1 MDGFKKLHLIYFSPS
16 GSTEKIVRRVAS
28 SITGLPVETHDL
40 LTPASRK
47 KEYAFGKD
55 DVVIF
60 GMMTA
65 GKLFTLSDEL
75 FDCLKADGTPFIGVV
90 SFGNTYYGIALTEM
104 LRRAEGRGF
113 KVAALGAFVA
123 RHSIDPSLAEGRP
136 DAKDMEIMA
145 DFGRKAY
152 EKITA
157 GDCELHNV
165 PGTNWSSWEM
175 GNKIIAYRE
184 EHPDEAYAI
193 PPSYK
198 AKAISDAC
206 VKCGTCVRNCPVDA
220 INIEDKTFDLDKCI
234 GCWGC
239 VNRCPKHAITS
250 TSAEMGKIM
259 KDFSAVASQTR
270 LEPEMFL

>member
-152 EKITA
+152 EKILG
-157 GDCELHNV
+157 GDCELHDV

-220 INIEDKTFDLDKCI
+220 IDIENKTFDLDKCI

-250 TSAEMGKIM
+250 TSAEMGDIM
-259 KDFSAVASQTR
+259 KQCVAACQAR
-270 LEPEMFL
+270 LEPEIFL